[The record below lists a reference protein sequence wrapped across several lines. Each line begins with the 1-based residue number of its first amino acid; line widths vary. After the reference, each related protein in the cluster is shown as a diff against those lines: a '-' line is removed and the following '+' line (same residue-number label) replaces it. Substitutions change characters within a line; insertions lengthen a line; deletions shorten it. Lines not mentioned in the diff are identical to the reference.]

1 MTQKHDTTR
10 RKTRVTYL
18 TTGKLA
24 ATAPTVYQAPI
35 VRLQMVREGS
45 MMDAFLVKSPADAAA
60 LLAPRYADCDREVM
74 VVIPLN
80 TRNRVIAIDLV
91 AVGAINTSAITV
103 REMYK
108 SAILCN
114 AAAVI
119 AAHNHPSGDP
129 TPSPEDLE
137 LTRKL
142 IDAGELLDID
152 FLDHLILGEGGRFT
166 SIREV
171 WAARGVRQW

>member
-1 MTQKHDTTR
+1 M
-10 RKTRVTYL
+10 L
-18 TTGKLA
+18 EA
-24 ATAPTVYQAPI
+24 FP
-35 VRLQMVREGS
+35 VR
-45 MMDAFLVKSPADAAA
+45 SPRDAAS

-80 TRNRVIAIDLV
+80 TKNRVIAIDLV
-91 AVGAINTSAITV
+91 AVGTVDTAAITI

-114 AAAVI
+114 ATAVI
-119 AAHNHPSGDP
+119 AAHNHPSGDS
-129 TPSPEDLE
+129 TPSPEDIA

-142 IDAGELLDID
+142 IEAGELLDID

-166 SIREV
+166 SLRELHSGV
-171 WAARGVRQW
+171 WGSREGRQW